1 MTRLVAGS
9 GPKNARIMVVGDA
22 PGIEDERT
30 LTPFNGLS
38 GQELTKMLNEVGI
51 VRTATYLTNVC
62 QSRPPGGEVDD
73 LMHTLKKAP
82 PPAFVP
88 CNGIYV
94 HPELAQG
101 VEKLWQD
108 IAEIQ
113 PSLIIALGNTA
124 LWALTNGECTS
135 VAEWRGSQLLV
146 ADGIKLVPTYHP
158 STILR
163 QWSWRV
169 IAVADLRRAV
179 AWMESDAPPPAWRF
193 LTRPSFDAVMYTL
206 QDLTLRAACGP
217 LKLAVDIET
226 RDGHITCIGLGWS
239 VLDAICIPF
248 WLKDGTEYWDEE
260 EEFQIIRALS
270 VLLTHPNVQNV
281 GQNFSYD
288 AQYIF
293 RHWRFM
299 PHLTDDTMVMQHV
312 AFAGMQK
319 GLDFLG
325 SLYCTFYRYWKQDR
339 LKDGDDA
346 HWTYNC
352 TDCVVTFEVAES
364 LRNVVSQLS
373 LDDQYSFQME
383 FWWDIMLMML
393 RGAGVNAAARSAL
406 ARELL
411 EFNMELERRLTHIVG
426 HPINVKSPKQLQ
438 EFFYGEL
445 RLPPIKDRKTGRVS
459 TNFEAIQKL
468 GAKEPLVLPI
478 AHILLTQRSIG
489 VFVSTFLQ
497 SQLDVDGRMRCSFNV
512 AGPETYRLSSSQ
524 NPFGSGMNLQNIPSG
539 DRKKLAIKMPN
550 VRKTFIPDPG
560 KTIFDIDLDRAD
572 LQVVVWE
579 ADDADLKRQLRLGVD
594 LHVMNGV
601 LLAGKEPPPEDELI
615 ESHPNYP
622 EHKARYKIERQLAKN
637 FVHGTNYG
645 GKEKTMAAVCGITV
659 ADCARLQKRWF
670 DLHPGIKRWHDR
682 VERALQTRR
691 FVTNAFG
698 YRRYYF
704 DRVDGILPEA
714 LAWVPQST
722 VANVTARMQ
731 HNIERQ
737 GFGVDLLIQVHD
749 SLVGQYDTFREREIL
764 PQLHKACLITIPYP
778 DPLIIPVGLKTS
790 TKSWG
795 DCEGMSWPEDVVL
808 IG

>member
-1 MTRLVAGS
+1 MRLVAGS
-9 GPKNARIMVVGDA
+9 GPKNAQIMIVGDA
-22 PGIEDERT
+22 PGVEDERT
-30 LTPFNGLS
+30 CTPFNGLS
-38 GQELTKMLNEVGI
+38 GQELTRMLNQAGI
-51 VRTATYLTNVC
+51 VRASAYLTNVC
-62 QSRPPGGEVDD
+62 QSRPPRGDVDE
-73 LMHTLKKAP
+73 LIHSLKKAP
-82 PPAFVP
+82 PDGFVP
-88 CNGIYV
+88 CNGVYV

-101 VEKLWQD
+101 VGKLWQD
-108 IAEIQ
+108 IAEIK
-113 PSLIIALGNTA
+113 PTLIIALGNVA

-135 VAEWRGSQLLV
+135 VAEWRGSQLTIV
-146 ADGIKLVPTYHP
+146 ENIKLVPTYHP
-158 STILR
+158 STIMR
-163 QWSWRV
+163 QWAWRS
-169 IAVADLRRAV
+169 IAIADLRRAV
-179 AWMESDAPPPAWRF
+179 EWLKTDSQPPAWRF
-193 LTRPSFDAVMYTL
+193 ITRPSFDSVLYVL
-206 QDLTLRAACGP
+206 QDLLRRAAVEEF
-217 LKLAVDIET
+217 KLSVDIET
-226 RDGHITCIGLGWS
+226 RDGHITCIGFAWS
-239 VLDAICIPF
+239 RLDAICIPF
-248 WLKDGTEYWDEE
+248 WLKDGSEYWSEE
-260 EEFQIIRALS
+260 EEFVIVQHLS
-270 VLLTHPNVQNV
+270 RLFTRPNVLIN

-299 PHLTDDTMVMQHV
+299 PHVTDDTMVMQHV
-312 AFAGMQK
+312 AYAGMQK
-319 GLDFLG
+319 ALDFLA
-325 SLYCTFYRYWKQDR
+325 SLYCGFYVYWKQDR
-339 LKDGDDA
+339 LKDDDDA

-352 TDCVVTFEVAES
+352 TDCVRTYEIVETLRPAIDQLNLAE
-364 LRNVVSQLS
+364 
-373 LDDQYSFQME
+373 QYTFQME

-393 RGAGVNAAARSAL
+393 RGVAVDAVARNNLS
-406 ARELL
+406 RELL

-426 HPINVKSPKQLQ
+426 HPINVRSPKQLQ

-445 RLPPIKDRKTGRVS
+445 GLAPIKDRKTGRVS

-478 AHILLTQRSIG
+478 ASILLTQRSIG

-497 SQLDVDGRMRCSFNV
+497 SQLDYDGRMRCSFNV

-550 VRKTFIPDPG
+550 VRKNFKPDPG

-579 ADDADLKRQLRLGVD
+579 ADDIDLKRQLRLGVD

-601 LLAGKEPPPEDELI
+601 LLAGKEPPPEEELI

-622 EHKARYKIERQLAKN
+622 EHKARYKTERQLAKN

-645 GKEKTMAAVCGITV
+645 GKEKTMAAVCGISV

-691 FVTNAFG
+691 FITNAFG

-704 DRVDGILPEA
+704 DRVDTILPEA
-714 LAWVPQST
+714 LAWIPQST

-731 HNIERQ
+731 HNIERADI
-737 GFGVDLLIQVHD
+737 GVDLLIQVHD
-749 SLVGQYDTFREREIL
+749 SLVGQYLTYQERGVL
-764 PQLHKACLITIPYP
+764 PRLHKECLITIPYP

-795 DCEGMSWPEDVVL
+795 DCAEVKWPEDAVL